1 MHKLSHGLAARYDA
15 LCLEDLNLSALV
27 RTKLRGHSK
36 SWTDAAL
43 GNFLRMLDY
52 KSLWNGGQVV
62 KVGRWFPSSKTCHA
76 CQGIQSLDLSDR
88 QWTCVHCGV
97 VHDRDH
103 NAAINI
109 LSEGLRVLNHQVT
122 AGSAETQNASGEGVR
137 LVTTSSPC

>member
-1 MHKLSHGLAARYDA
+1 
-15 LCLEDLNLSALV
+15 
-27 RTKLRGHSK
+27 
-36 SWTDAAL
+36 
-43 GNFLRMLDY
+43 MLDY

-76 CQGIQSLDLSDR
+76 CQNIQHLDLSDR
-88 QWTCVHCGV
+88 QWTCIQCGV

-109 LSEGLRVLNHQVT
+109 LSEGLRILNHQVT

-137 LVTTSSPC
+137 LVTTSSPR